1 MDEER
6 VLAADWLARLR
17 AVASRPQR
25 ERLAEGRLMLLWK
38 RRRSPRQVWLVQEE
52 EDEVREDLLVYIQ
65 EGDEESRELA
75 SALED
80 RGQQILWASHDLCE

>member
-17 AVASRPQR
+17 AVASRSQQ

-38 RRRSPRQVWLVQEE
+38 RRRSPRQTRLMQEE
-52 EDEVREDLLVYIQ
+52 EDEVRGDLLVNIPKW
-65 EGDEESRELA
+65 DEEFLGRV
-75 SALED
+75 
-80 RGQQILWASHDLCE
+80 